1 VAVEKQV
8 ESALAT
14 LRAQGSRITTARIA
28 ILQVLDESDGHLSA
42 DDIAQAVNLVHP
54 AVHRATIYRTLDSL
68 VDAGL
73 VAHTHL
79 GHGTAV
85 YHLTAAPHAHCQCQ
99 RCDAVIDVPR
109 DVLRTVANRLSED
122 YGFTL
127 DAGHSALLGLCTD
140 CAAKI
145 ASAEEAGHA
154 N

>member
-1 VAVEKQV
+1 MATQV

-14 LRAQGSRITTARIA
+14 LRSQGSRITTARVA
-28 ILQVLDESDGHLSA
+28 ILQVLGDTDGHLSA
-42 DDIAQAVNLVHP
+42 DDVAQAVNAVHP

-68 VDAGL
+68 VTSGL

-85 YHLTAAPHAHCQCQ
+85 YHLTTVPHAHCQCQ

-109 DVLRTVANRLSED
+109 DLLRSVAQRLAND

-127 DAGHSALLGLCTD
+127 DAGHSALLGLCGS
-140 CAAKI
+140 CAALTD
-145 ASAEEAGHA
+145 
-154 N
+154 

>member
-1 VAVEKQV
+1 VLVEKQV

-14 LRAQGSRITTARIA
+14 LRAQGSRITTARVA

-42 DDIAQAVNLVHP
+42 DGVAHAVNEVHP

-68 VDAGL
+68 VEAGL

-79 GHGTAV
+79 GHGNAV
-85 YHLTAAPHAHCQCQ
+85 YHLTTVPHAHCQCQ

-109 DVLRTVANRLSED
+109 ELLRSVATRLAAD

-127 DAGHSALLGLCTD
+127 DAGHSALLGLCQS
-140 CAAKI
+140 CAARARDE
-145 ASAEEAGHA
+145 ASD
-154 N
+154 

>member
-1 VAVEKQV
+1 VRVEKQAVPVEKQV

-14 LRAQGSRITTARIA
+14 LRAQGSRITTARVA
-28 ILQVLDESDGHLSA
+28 ILQVLDDSDGHLSA
-42 DDIAQAVNLVHP
+42 DDVAHAVNAVHP

-85 YHLTAAPHAHCQCQ
+85 YHLTTVPHAHFQCQ
-99 RCDAVIDVPR
+99 RCDVVIDVPG
-109 DVLRTVANRLSED
+109 DVLRTVATRLTHD

-127 DAGHSALLGLCTD
+127 DAGHSALLGLCAT
-140 CAAKI
+140 CS
-145 ASAEEAGHA
+145 ASD
-154 N
+154 

>member
-1 VAVEKQV
+1 MPVEKQV

-42 DDIAQAVNLVHP
+42 DNVAQAVNAVHP

-73 VAHTHL
+73 VTHTHL

-85 YHLTAAPHAHCQCQ
+85 YHLTNAPHAHCQCQ
-99 RCDAVIDVPR
+99 RCDAVLDVPR
-109 DVLRTVANRLSED
+109 DVLRTVANRLSAN

-127 DAGHSALLGLCTD
+127 DAGHSALLGLCAN
-140 CAAKI
+140 CAAL
-145 ASAEEAGHA
+145 ANAEAT
-154 N
+154 NN

>member
-1 VAVEKQV
+1 MAADV

-14 LRAQGSRITTARIA
+14 LRSQGSRITTARIA
-28 ILQVLDESDGHLSA
+28 ILQALGETEGHLSA
-42 DDIAQAVNLVHP
+42 DDVAQAVNAVHP

-68 VDAGL
+68 VASGL

-85 YHLTAAPHAHCQCQ
+85 YHLTTVPHAHCQCQ

-109 DVLRTVANRLSED
+109 DLLRTVAQRLSAD

-127 DAGHSALLGLCTD
+127 DAGHSALLGLCGD
-140 CAAKI
+140 CAA
-145 ASAEEAGHA
+145 AAALAQSQTS
-154 N
+154 